1 MADAFKASNL
11 LDCPF
16 CGKRPTFRRS
26 VIEYEAG
33 LEGPAG
39 EYDEGY
45 SVSCHECG
53 FEIANEYRGDLFET
67 WNTRISDTVVRPPE

>member
-1 MADAFKASNL
+1 MADTLEASNL

-33 LEGPAG
+33 PDGPAG
-39 EYDEGY
+39 EYDEGFT
-45 SVSCHECG
+45 VSCHECG
-53 FEIANEYRGDLFET
+53 FEIANEYRDELFET
-67 WNTRISDTVVRPPE
+67 WNTRSNNGTERIS